1 MLIRLGIENPY
12 AAFSKREL
20 YDDLARYKKKSF
32 TRMLRKFKLSILGQ
46 FFPDY
51 ATNTNEL
58 ASTFKEIA
66 HEQKT
71 IRNMDTRRLS
81 NHDHIVMIGTNWNTS
96 AG

>member
-1 MLIRLGIENPY
+1 MLIRLGIESPY

-32 TRMLRKFKLSILGQ
+32 ARMLRKFKLSIFGQ

-51 ATNTNEL
+51 TRAEMNLPPRSKT
-58 ASTFKEIA
+58 A

-71 IRNMDTRRLS
+71 IEPGIKRLS
-81 NHDHIVMIGTNWNTS
+81 KS
-96 AG
+96 